1 MQVLVY
7 CFRTLLAVAHPLM
20 PFVTERLWTTLPAQ
34 QQQLLI
40 ASLWPAHTGAV
51 DELALT
57 QYQVTLPRVPPQL
70 LAVSQRAALLL
81 VAGPSCATPAFQD
94 RIIGACISWVIMGRE
109 ESCLQHLNSA

>member
-40 ASLWPAHTGAV
+40 ASQWPAHAGAV

-57 QYQVTLPRVPPQL
+57 QYQVTASACFTQS
-70 LAVSQRAALLL
+70 LAVSQRAVL
-81 VAGPSCATPAFQD
+81 
-94 RIIGACISWVIMGRE
+94 
-109 ESCLQHLNSA
+109 

>member
-1 MQVLVY
+1 VQVLVY

-40 ASLWPAHTGAV
+40 ASQWPVHAGAV

-57 QYQVTLPRVPPQL
+57 QYQVTAFVCSTQL
-70 LAVSQRAALLL
+70 LAVLRRAVL
-81 VAGPSCATPAFQD
+81 
-94 RIIGACISWVIMGRE
+94 
-109 ESCLQHLNSA
+109 